1 MVAPLAVDLSYT
13 AVKYEDEAE
22 DDFRV
27 DFNLYGY
34 LHSQDDEDVRDTVT
48 APIIACMAIIEHLL
62 LSLWWW
68 EQFLLTSVINF
79 YRMISE
85 NLGIQGPACLCT

>member
-34 LHSQDDEDVRDTVT
+34 LHSQDDEDVRDN
-48 APIIACMAIIEHLL
+48 
-62 LSLWWW
+62 
-68 EQFLLTSVINF
+68 INVNCLHGYHWAF
-79 YRMISE
+79 AGLIMVMGTIPV
-85 NLGIQGPACLCT
+85 NLCH

>member
-13 AVKYEDEAE
+13 ALKYEDEAE

-34 LHSQDDEDVRDTVT
+34 LHSQDDEDVCNTVN
-48 APIIACMAIIEHLL
+48 APIIAGIAIIEHLL
-62 LSLWWW
+62 VSLW
-68 EQFLLTSVINF
+68 
-79 YRMISE
+79 
-85 NLGIQGPACLCT
+85 